1 MIYILYALLALLV
14 TFFAVVLIRTA
25 TFKPAPA
32 EKSERQEE
40 NFDRDAA
47 VRALGEL
54 VKCKTVSRY
63 THEEEDDAEF
73 EKLISLLPTLYP
85 CVFDVCTMQKMPD
98 RGLLFHWK
106 GKAEGDPAVMMAHY
120 DVVPVNEDKWDK
132 PPFAAII
139 ENGVM
144 WGRGTLDTKVTF
156 NGVLSAAEHLIAQGF
171 VPEHDIYF
179 AFSGGEEVNGKGAVH
194 IVNYF
199 KENHITPSAVVDEGG
214 AVVENVFPGVKQPC
228 ALIGIAEK
236 GLLDL
241 KYTVQSNGGHASAPK
256 PHTPV
261 GILAR
266 ACTRVEGNPFPSHL
280 TKPVAEMFDT
290 LGRHSSFVYRM
301 IFANLWCFSPVL
313 DMLAKKSGGEMN
325 ALMRTTVAFT
335 QMSGSTA
342 SNVIPPSASMVSNIR
357 LNPEDTIESAK
368 AYIAK
373 TIGDE
378 NVTLEVI
385 NGQNPSRI
393 SRTDCEG
400 WQKVCRAVADTWQG
414 SIVSPYLMV
423 QCSDSRHWGVI
434 SDRVY
439 RFSAMDLTAEER
451 ATIHGNNERIRLE
464 SIGRAV
470 EFYIRLMKQF

>member
-1 MIYILYALLALLV
+1 MIWIFLALLALLLA
-14 TFFAVVLIRTA
+14 FLAVILIRA
-25 TFKPAPA
+25 ARFKPPVQETAP
-32 EKSERQEE
+32 REE
-40 NFDRDAA
+40 VDFDRDA
-47 VRALGEL
+47 VIRALGEL
-54 VKCKTVSRY
+54 VQCKTISRY
-63 THEEEDDAEF
+63 THEDEDDAEF
-73 EKLISLLPTLYP
+73 EKLIALLPELYP
-85 CVFDVCTMQKMPD
+85 HVFATCTLQKMPE
-98 RGLLFHWK
+98 RGLLFRWQ
-106 GKAEGDPAVMMAHY
+106 GQREGDPAVMMAHY
-120 DVVPVNEDKWDK
+120 DVVPVNEDKWEK
-132 PPFAAII
+132 PPFAAVI

-156 NGVLSAAEHLIAQGF
+156 NGVLSAADHLIANGF

-199 KENHITPSAVVDEGG
+199 KENGITPSAVVDEGG
-214 AVVENVFPGVKQPC
+214 AVVEKVFPGVKQPC

-241 KYTVQSNGGHASAPK
+241 RYTVVSNGGHASAPK

-261 GILAR
+261 GLLAR
-266 ACTRVEGNPFPSHL
+266 ACTRVEGNPFPAHI

-290 LGRHSSFVYRM
+290 LGRYSTPLYRV
-301 IFANLWCFSPVL
+301 IFANLWCFSPLL

-342 SNVIPPSASMVSNIR
+342 SNVIPPSAHMVSNIR
-357 LNPEDTIESAK
+357 LNPEDTVERAK

-378 NVTLEVI
+378 NVTLEVV

-400 WQKVCRAVADTWQG
+400 WQKVSRAVADTWQG